1 MTRLSAILV
10 AALAAATAVVGSWQA
25 QPAPTVER
33 GHAFSGSWTASG
45 TRHTI
50 PTASGQAAIVR
61 MSGTIVLASGQ
72 LGRGFRAEAIAFGDG
87 ETAGV
92 GRAVWVDGGGD
103 RIYSELVVEPIGTGR
118 RIAGTITGGTGRYA
132 GVSGD
137 YTFTWRYVVTPG
149 GSEVQGHTTDLAG
162 RVLIGRGPS

>member
-1 MTRLSAILV
+1 MSRVSALV
-10 AALAAATAVVGSWQA
+10 VAVLAATTVVVGSRQA
-25 QPAPTVER
+25 PPAPAAVSGR
-33 GHAFSGSWTASG
+33 PFSGSWTASG
-45 TRHTI
+45 TRHAI

-61 MSGTIVLASGQ
+61 MSGTIVLTSGQ
-72 LGRGFRAEAIAFGDG
+72 LGRGFRAEAIAFDDG

-103 RIYSELVVEPIGTGR
+103 RIYSELHVEPIGTGR
-118 RIAGTITGGTGRYA
+118 RITGTITAGTGRYA
-132 GVSGD
+132 GASGD

-162 RVLIGRGPS
+162 VS